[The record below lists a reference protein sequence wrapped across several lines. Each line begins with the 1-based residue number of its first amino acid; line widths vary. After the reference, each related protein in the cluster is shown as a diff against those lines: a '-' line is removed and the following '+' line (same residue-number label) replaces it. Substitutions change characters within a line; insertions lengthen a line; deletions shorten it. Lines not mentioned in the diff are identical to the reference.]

1 MSKVKFTHASGNSMS
16 IAAPASNP
24 ASNLELTLPTT
35 IGSADQY
42 MKVDGSGNLG
52 WVTPPSAG
60 KIIAVSSYTKTNT
73 ASTNVAQGAYS
84 EAFISLSYAAASS
97 SNKLLIIANFS
108 ISVDSAATV
117 YATLHIGGSASGYRG
132 DGAGSRNRTST
143 AARTGNSGGLDT
155 MSIVYLHSSPST
167 SSTAYDVRGSHAND
181 ATQNMY
187 INRMQTN
194 GKIQKL

>member
-1 MSKVKFTHASGNSMS
+1 MA
-16 IAAPASNP
+16 
-24 ASNLELTLPTT
+24 LTLNGSANT
-35 IGSADQY
+35 IGGVAVGGLPDGI
-42 MKVDGSGNLG
+42 VDTDMLAANAVTAAKSNISGSIVN
-52 WVTPPSAG
+52 VAQVV
-60 KIIAVSSYTKTNT
+60 KYNT
-73 ASTNVAQGAYS
+73 ASTSVAQGAYS
-84 EAFISLSYAAASS
+84 EALISLSYAAASS

-132 DGAGSRNRTST
+132 DGAGSRNRTS
-143 AARTGNSGGLDT
+143 ASARTGNSGGLET

-187 INRMQTN
+187 INRTHSDTN
-194 GKIQKL
+194 NNYEGRNASSITILEVAA